1 MQACAGQKIS
11 IDFLGNDGMP
21 YAMMMAS
28 DYFDAQTG
36 IAQLEA
42 YKNGKG
48 FNLIRC
54 FVYGKIN
61 NQINLIKYYGKYY
74 LKRHPGFKESF
85 PAFVADMEHY
95 FEASEQLQH
104 PDLDEFRLKMFAI
117 EGQASARYWE
127 MVEMLIKAKS
137 TFRGRERQG
146 ATDLVNC
153 MLNYGYGILYARIT
167 EAIVRARLNPCLSY
181 LHKPEGNRPSL
192 VFDLIEEFRQQAVDR
207 VIIALVMKNKNLKAD
222 NGLLDDRT
230 RKLVALKVIDRI
242 NTVEQFRKR
251 EMRFHEIIQ
260 TQANALVKYLE
271 EGDKP
276 YKPYMP
282 KW

>member
-1 MQACAGQKIS
+1 MILS
-11 IDFLGNDGMP
+11 
-21 YAMMMAS
+21 S

-42 YKNGKG
+42 YKNGKA
-48 FNLIRC
+48 FNLIRA

-61 NQINLIKYYGKYY
+61 NQLNLMKYYGKYY
-74 LKRHPGFKESF
+74 LKRHSAFKEAF
-85 PAFVADMEHY
+85 PRFVTEMEH
-95 FEASEQLQH
+95 FANSSGQLSH
-104 PDLDEFRLKMFAI
+104 DDLDEFRLKMFAI

-127 MVEMLIKAKS
+127 MVELLIKSKS
-137 TFRGRERQG
+137 TFNGRERQG

-153 MLNYGYGILYARIT
+153 MLNYGYGILYARVT
-167 EAIVRARLNPCLSY
+167 EAIVTARLNPCLSY

-207 VIIALVMKNKNLKAD
+207 VIIAMIMKNKNLKAD
-222 NGLLDDRT
+222 NGLLDDHT
-230 RKLVALKVIDRI
+230 RKLVAQKVIDRI
-242 NTVEQFRKR
+242 NTVEKFRKR
-251 EMRFHEIIQ
+251 EMRFFEIIQ
-260 TQANALVKYLE
+260 AQARALVKFLE
-271 EGDKP
+271 KGENP